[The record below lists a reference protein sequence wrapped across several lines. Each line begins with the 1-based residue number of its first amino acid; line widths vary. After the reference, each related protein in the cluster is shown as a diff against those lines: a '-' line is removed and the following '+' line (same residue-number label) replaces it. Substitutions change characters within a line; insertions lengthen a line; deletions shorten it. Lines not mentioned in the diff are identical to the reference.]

1 MQEKMIFDIIKLFD
15 KTSCNIKVDWLAC
28 SCQILGVGG
37 GPKSNELDACVCVC
51 VYAHASG
58 KEQNCINIALLNL
71 SRLIKVTFGLDTHK
85 RCSQCWPLASTH

>member
-1 MQEKMIFDIIKLFD
+1 MIKPLATLKL
-15 KTSCNIKVDWLAC
+15 IDWLAHAKYWVWEVV
-28 SCQILGVGG
+28 QKAMNLM
-37 GPKSNELDACVCVC
+37 PVCVC

-85 RCSQCWPLASTH
+85 RCSQC